1 MALESQTQLY
11 GSSSYIPIN
20 NLLAMDLENAG
31 FFLCMLKRKPE
42 GSLLSTGK
50 ARNKLYCPHE
60 TKLTPGLYVVV

>member
-31 FFLCMLKRKPE
+31 FFFSMHVEKKTRRIFTFNRQ
-42 GSLLSTGK
+42 G
-50 ARNKLYCPHE
+50 
-60 TKLTPGLYVVV
+60 